1 MSELCRRQI
10 IRQQQIMKKSVL
22 TVLIALLPLAAIAQ
36 PPSINE
42 DGKKM
47 EKEKMET
54 KDYLPEVHGTIR
66 AKYEYQTTMGA
77 GRFEVRQC
85 TYQRNGQRTAHCCLQ
100 SRDRPLRRRPNQ
112 DAGCLRPAFPDKKD

>member
-1 MSELCRRQI
+1 
-10 IRQQQIMKKSVL
+10 MKKSVL

-66 AKYEYQTTMGA
+66 AKS
-77 GRFEVRQC
+77 
-85 TYQRNGQRTAHCCLQ
+85 NI
-100 SRDRPLRRRPNQ
+100 RPPWVQ
-112 DAGCLRPAFPDKKD
+112 DVSKYAMPASA

>member
-47 EKEKMET
+47 EKEKSYW
-54 KDYLPEVHGTIR
+54 KFYNH
-66 AKYEYQTTMGA
+66 
-77 GRFEVRQC
+77 
-85 TYQRNGQRTAHCCLQ
+85 
-100 SRDRPLRRRPNQ
+100 
-112 DAGCLRPAFPDKKD
+112 

>member
-54 KDYLPEVHGTIR
+54 KV
-66 AKYEYQTTMGA
+66 
-77 GRFEVRQC
+77 
-85 TYQRNGQRTAHCCLQ
+85 
-100 SRDRPLRRRPNQ
+100 
-112 DAGCLRPAFPDKKD
+112 